1 MVCSGAKPDPCEA
14 RALAERLFRITAWET
29 LPRLCAFRVAARL
42 KRRVFRKGRWFPPY
56 TLGNTASPH
65 D

>member
-42 KRRVFRKGRWFPPY
+42 KGGCSERNGGFPPI
-56 TLGNTASPH
+56 P
-65 D
+65 

>member
-1 MVCSGAKPDPCEA
+1 MVCSGANPDPCEA
-14 RALAERLFRITAWET
+14 RVLAKRLFRITAWET

-42 KRRVFRKGRWFPPY
+42 KGGCSERNGGSPPT
-56 TLGNTASPH
+56 TLGNSASPH